1 MYTLLTKAKNFLEA
15 TINAGQR
22 KVLGAL
28 RKLSQALE
36 SPQDSAQR
44 IMYLQIQIALV
55 RIGCDLRLFDIL
67 AESPTPL
74 SVDVLSQKTG
84 AAPTLLGRVLRY
96 LSSHGVIKEI
106 GKNTFTNN
114 KITKTFTY
122 PGFRGGIYHYHDN
135 VGPAIQAL
143 PDFLKENKYQD
154 ITSAVDTPLQKA
166 WNTDLPAFIWVQS
179 KPENFTHFNQFMA
192 GGRLGM
198 PTWLDAYP
206 YKEKTKGLKTEQ
218 PFFIDVGGGI
228 GHQAVALREKL
239 PELPNKIILQDIPAT
254 LEHAIKH
261 PGIEIVA
268 QDLFEPQT
276 ITNARIYYMRNIIH
290 DYPDDKAIVI
300 LKNTITAMAPDSVIL
315 IDDMVLPDC
324 GVPWQATQIDLVMMS
339 TLASQERTH
348 EQWFSLL
355 SKAGLKINKIYTYTA
370 SLQDGII
377 EAVPAL
383 M

>member
-1 MYTLLTKAKNFLEA
+1 MYTLLTKAKIFLEA

-84 AAPTLLGRVLRY
+84 AAPTLLVY
-96 LSSHGVIKEI
+96 S
-106 GKNTFTNN
+106 
-114 KITKTFTY
+114 
-122 PGFRGGIYHYHDN
+122 HDN

-166 WNTDLPAFIWVQS
+166 WSTDLPAFIWVQS

-290 DYPDDKAIVI
+290 DYADDKAIVI

-370 SLQDGII
+370 SLQDSII